1 MNRILGFAFLA
12 VGLMGFFAADGSAQK
27 KKADPAEVA
36 TDQDYKSLKSIQD
49 MTGKLASVNLNT
61 LTVRLDIPHMVPNPK
76 YKPPKGSNAQ
86 YQQMQNI
93 YRQQAQIMATTNPI
107 QRQQRMQQLMATIN
121 IAEYQQ
127 MMQAAAAAGNPNN
140 QPYMLA
146 HQYKDYELELSD
158 KVTVSKL
165 SLDNEF
171 DDKGYVKTYTKEEKA
186 ELKRN
191 DPSKLGYQAKVEDLQ
206 TGQQIKVYLKMPKKT
221 KPAPDA
227 EKPADK
233 KDDDKAKAADK
244 ADPKTD
250 KASKADKT
258 DSKTSKEDVVKP
270 LITKILILKQ
280 PDPSMAA
287 DAAPPKKKNAN

>member
-1 MNRILGFAFLA
+1 MARTSFLA
-12 VGLMGFFAADGSAQK
+12 FVSLGLISLLPVDSSAQK
-27 KKADPAEVA
+27 KKADPGEIA

-49 MTGKLASVNLNT
+49 MTGKLGSVNLNT
-61 LTVRLDIPHMVPNPK
+61 LTIRLDIPHMVPNPK

-121 IAEYQQ
+121 NAEYQQ
-127 MMQAAAAAGNPNN
+127 MLQAAAAAGNPNN
-140 QPYMLA
+140 QPFMLA

-165 SLDNEF
+165 SLDNEY
-171 DDKGYVKTYTKEEKA
+171 DDKGYVKTYTKDEKA

-221 KPAPDA
+221 KPAPET

-233 KDDDKAKAADK
+233 KDDDKAKVADK
-244 ADPKTD
+244 GDLKTD
-250 KASKADKT
+250 KASKTDKT
-258 DSKTSKEDVVKP
+258 DSKASKDEVIKP

-280 PDPSMAA
+280 PDPGMTA
-287 DAAPPKKKNAN
+287 DAAPPKKKKDN